1 MTTIIIAFIVFLVLG
16 LYLLCSGNADDS
28 VDSVVSIIASVP
40 CFAIAL
46 ILLIVILYNLQY
58 L

>member
-16 LYLLCSGNADDS
+16 GYLLCSDNSEDP